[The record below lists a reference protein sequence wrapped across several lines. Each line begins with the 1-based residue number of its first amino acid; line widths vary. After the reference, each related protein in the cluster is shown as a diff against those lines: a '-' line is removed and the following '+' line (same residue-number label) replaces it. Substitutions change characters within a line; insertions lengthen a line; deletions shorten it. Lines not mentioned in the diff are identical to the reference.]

1 MRQAIA
7 RDDTLADAQ
16 EAEDEGSW
24 SPTSLSPL
32 TSSPLS
38 TPPDTP
44 PLDSTGETVDS
55 MTSSLAEAVPPLSLG
70 PAALSSPFD
79 TLITRPIRESQREG
93 SKRRRSKKRKAEK
106 EAQGPF
112 TRRQKPSFVSKFSEP
127 GAIKVDYNA
136 INYKVTKGAYK
147 AKPMRRLSAT
157 PWTNEDLREQ
167 GFSFLEWDGW

>member
-1 MRQAIA
+1 M
-7 RDDTLADAQ
+7 
-16 EAEDEGSW
+16 EDESSW

-44 PLDSTGETVDS
+44 LLDSTGEI
-55 MTSSLAEAVPPLSLG
+55 TSSITSSHAEAVPPLSLG
-70 PAALSSPFD
+70 PAALLSPSD
-79 TLITRPIRESQREG
+79 TLTTRPIRESQREG
-93 SKRRRSKKRKAEK
+93 SKRRRNKKRKAEK

-112 TRRQKPSFVSKFSEP
+112 TRRQKPSFVSKFSKP
-127 GAIKVDYNA
+127 GVIKVNCNT

-147 AKPMRRLSAT
+147 VKTMRRLSAT

-167 GFSFLEWDGW
+167 GFSFFEWDGW